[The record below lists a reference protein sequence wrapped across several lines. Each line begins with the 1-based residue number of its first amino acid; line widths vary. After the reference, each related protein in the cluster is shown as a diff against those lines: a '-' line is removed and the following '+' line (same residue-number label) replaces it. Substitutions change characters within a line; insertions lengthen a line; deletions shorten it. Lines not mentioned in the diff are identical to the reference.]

1 MPPGQ
6 THKSPFVEVFDSG
19 KRYVF
24 YCTAG
29 GALYWDVKI
38 MRSIAMFLLTINP
51 TFIPHR
57 FAIWDFNLGFKVFC
71 QFNKNR

>member
-6 THKSPFVEVFDSG
+6 THKSPFVDVFESG

-29 GALYWDVKI
+29 GCSVPANQQMKKKWASSPLVILTVGSVSEKI
-38 MRSIAMFLLTINP
+38 RGGPIEEVEKL
-51 TFIPHR
+51 
-57 FAIWDFNLGFKVFC
+57 
-71 QFNKNR
+71 